1 MSHEPV
7 VSWRGRR
14 LAALTANESLPEEE
28 EAELDAP
35 ALLVSGSMLA
45 VMSEEGGA
53 VGGAAGDKK
62 EGLVLTSVAPLS
74 ASCRHKLTT
83 HWTKD
88 RKSRQPMR
96 GLACD

>member
-1 MSHEPV
+1 M

-14 LAALTANESLPEEE
+14 LATQTANESLPEEE
-28 EAELDAP
+28 EEAELVAP
-35 ALLVSGSMLA
+35 ALPVSGSMLA

-53 VGGAAGDKK
+53 VGGAAGDKR

>member
-1 MSHEPV
+1 M
-7 VSWRGRR
+7 
-14 LAALTANESLPEEE
+14 LTANESLPEEE
-28 EAELDAP
+28 EAELVAP

-53 VGGAAGDKK
+53 VGRAAGDKR
-62 EGLVLTSVAPLS
+62 EGLVLTSVAPLI

-83 HWTKD
+83 HWT
-88 RKSRQPMR
+88 RQSRQPMR